1 MSPARFPAR
10 SRVAKVVTHG
20 DPRPGSPAAPALRIK
35 IASED
40 WEFEQIHQLNH
51 ETFAGEIPQH
61 QPVPARRLVDRFHE
75 ENTYVICLSGRHL
88 VGMIAIRGDR
98 PFSLDRK
105 LPNLDAYLPQGRSIC
120 ELRLLAVEKAYRA
133 GPLLQRLLGHVWRQ
147 CLKQGY
153 DVALIS
159 GTTRQQRLYE
169 HLGFV
174 AFGPLV
180 GSAEAR
186 FQPMMLTLERFAP
199 RAGRLFRRG
208 RPAGRPATVSF
219 LPGPVA
225 VLDEVRRAL
234 REPAE
239 SHRSPRFIAEFAAVK
254 SELCRLTGATGVEIL
269 LGSGTLAND
278 AVAAQL
284 SLTPA
289 LGLVLSNGEF
299 GGRLVDHA
307 RRAGLAF
314 EVMEW
319 PWGEGFDLAAVERR
333 LARTPTLDWLWLAHC
348 ETSTGVLNDLGRLAA
363 MSAAAGVRLSVD
375 AISSLGT
382 VPLDLAGTYF
392 ASGVS
397 GKGLGAFPG
406 LAFVFSN
413 HVIEP
418 AGRLPRYLDLGLY
431 ATSEGVPFTHSSNLL
446 HALHIAIQRVDW
458 PQRFRDLTGAS
469 TWLRARLG
477 QCGFRIVG
485 QDASASP
492 AVVTI
497 ALPTA
502 MSSVLVGDELLRQGY
517 ALSVNSEYLRRR
529 NWIQICLMGEPS
541 RDELATVL
549 DALCQ
554 LCAR

>member
-1 MSPARFPAR
+1 M
-10 SRVAKVVTHG
+10 AKVVTHG
-20 DPRPGSPAAPALRIK
+20 ELLPGHQSDPALRVK

-51 ETFAGEIPQH
+51 QTFAGEIPQH
-61 QPVPARRLVDRFHE
+61 EPVPSRRLVDRFHE
-75 ENTYVICLSGRHL
+75 DNTYVICLNGRHL
-88 VGMIAIRGDR
+88 VGMIAIRGKR
-98 PFSLDRK
+98 PYSLDQK

-120 ELRLLAVEKAYRA
+120 ELRLLAVEKRHRT
-133 GPLLQRLLGHVWRQ
+133 GPLLQRLLGYVWRQ

-159 GTTRQQRLYE
+159 GTTRQRKLYE

-180 GSAEAR
+180 GSGDAR

-208 RPAGRPATVSF
+208 QPPGRHTTVNL

-225 VLDEVRRAL
+225 ILDEVYRAL
-234 REPAE
+234 LEPAE
-239 SHRSPRFIAEFAAVK
+239 SHRSPRFVAEFAAIK
-254 SELCRLTGATGVEIL
+254 TELRRLTGAEGVEIL

-284 SLTPA
+284 SLTQAP
-289 LGLVLSNGEF
+289 GLVLSNGEF
-299 GGRLVDHA
+299 GERLVDHA

-319 PWGEGFDLAAVERR
+319 PWGEGFDLAAIERR
-333 LARTPTLDWLWLAHC
+333 LARTPRPDWLWLVHC
-348 ETSTGVLNDLGRLAA
+348 ETSTGVLNDLGRLVA

-382 VPLDLAGTYF
+382 VPLDLTGTYL

-413 HVIEP
+413 HAFEP
-418 AGRLPRYLDLGLY
+418 AGGRLPRYLDLGLY
-431 ATSEGVPFTHSSNLL
+431 AASEGVPFTHSSNLL
-446 HALHIAIQRVDW
+446 RALHTAIRRVDW
-458 PQRFRDLTGAS
+458 PQRFRSLADAS
-469 TWLRARLG
+469 SWLRARLG
-477 QCGFRIVG
+477 QCGFTIVCME
-485 QDASASP
+485 AHASP
-492 AVVTI
+492 GVMTI
-497 ALPTA
+497 ALPETT
-502 MSSVLVGDELLRQGY
+502 SSSLVGDELLKRGY
-517 ALSVNSEYLRRR
+517 ELSVNSEYLRRR
-529 NWIQICLMGEPS
+529 NWIQICLMREPS
-541 RDELATVL
+541 RDELSAVL

-554 LCAR
+554 VCSR